1 MKKSTKTIE
10 LKLERTIPASPSEV
24 YDAWL
29 NSKIPGNP
37 WNIADKLTLN
47 PKVDG
52 FYYLLAHGFSHYGD
66 LPIYQD
72 RATEPNPAYLGIAT
86 HHGRRVYGY
95 CVLQETRRKNL
106 DDSHAFR
113 SSQY

>member
-1 MKKSTKTIE
+1 MKESTKAIE
-10 LKLERTIPASPSEV
+10 LKFERTIPASPNEV

-52 FYYLLAHGFSHYGD
+52 FFYLAVGNFPTTGD
-66 LPIYQD
+66 LL
-72 RATEPNPAYLGIAT
+72 T
-86 HHGRRVYGY
+86 
-95 CVLQETRRKNL
+95 
-106 DDSHAFR
+106 
-113 SSQY
+113 

>member
-1 MKKSTKTIE
+1 MKKSTKAIE
-10 LKLERTIPASPSEV
+10 LKFDRTIPASPNEV

-52 FYYLLAHGFSHYGD
+52 FFYLAVGNFPTTGD
-66 LPIYQD
+66 LL
-72 RATEPNPAYLGIAT
+72 T
-86 HHGRRVYGY
+86 
-95 CVLQETRRKNL
+95 
-106 DDSHAFR
+106 
-113 SSQY
+113 